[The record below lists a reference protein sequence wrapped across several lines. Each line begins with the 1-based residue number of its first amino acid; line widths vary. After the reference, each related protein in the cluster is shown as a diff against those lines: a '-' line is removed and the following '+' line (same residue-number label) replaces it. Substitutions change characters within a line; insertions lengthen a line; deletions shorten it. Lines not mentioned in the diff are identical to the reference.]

1 VTYLV
6 DTNVLVY
13 AFDAGDPERSARA
26 STWLDAL
33 IERRSGVLSVQGLSE
48 FANVV
53 LRRMRPAWSTS
64 DASATVLDLARAFDV
79 VPVTPHVVVEALRGV
94 RAHGLSFFDAQMW
107 AVAQLHQIPY
117 LLTED
122 MASGAT
128 LDGVTIVD
136 PFTTE
141 PTTG

>member
-1 VTYLV
+1 MTYLV

-13 AFDAGDPERSARA
+13 AFDAGDPVRSASA
-26 STWLDAL
+26 SSWLEAL
-33 IERRSGVLSVQGLSE
+33 IQRRSGVLSVQALSE

-53 LRRMRPAWSTS
+53 LRRMKPAWSAT
-64 DASATVLDLARAFDV
+64 DASSTVLDLARAFDV
-79 VPVTPHVVVEALRGV
+79 VPVTPHVVAEALRGV
-94 RAHGLSFFDAQMW
+94 HQHGLSFFDAQMW

-141 PTTG
+141 PTN

>member
-1 VTYLV
+1 MTYLV

-13 AFDAGDPERSARA
+13 AFDAGDPVRSARA
-26 STWLDAL
+26 AAWLDAL
-33 IERRSGVLSVQGLSE
+33 IERRAGAISIQALSE

-53 LRRMRPAWSTS
+53 VRRMQPPWSTS

-79 VPVTPHVVVEALRGV
+79 VPVTPLVVAEALRGV
-94 RAHGLSFFDAQMW
+94 GQHGLSYFDAQMW

-122 MASGAT
+122 MASGANV
-128 LDGVTIVD
+128 DGVTIVD

-141 PTTG
+141 PTSG